1 MTNDRLVFSAVAV
14 PNEPD
19 WDGEILTPEE
29 IRYAAHKYMKDYRV
43 VDPDHTCALG
53 ECVTVGDPVESYIL
67 NDDIVVKAYDGST
80 IDLPKGSW
88 IIGID
93 VTDDQVYQEIKDGVK
108 KGVSLTAKRNDADGV
123 IKSKRVLIRDLG
135 KEWVARTVSI
145 VNDPA
150 VPKARFFYRNES
162 DSMTENDEL
171 MSGFDKI
178 VAAIKSLRSD
188 ADPQDQEEEIIE
200 DVVEDQEETAEDDDV
215 VKSADDSVED
225 DEEAVDQEEDEAI
238 KFVTHDELAA
248 TKSQILDVIKSVTK
262 ETESVTVEDL
272 QKQIADLQKEIAD
285 LKGKLTSVKSK
296 AIPDHYQEK
305 EEVVKGYD
313 ADDRDLYGRVIR

>member
-1 MTNDRLVFSAVAV
+1 MTDDRLVFSAVAV

-53 ECVTVGDPVESYIL
+53 ECITVGDPVESYIL
-67 NDDIVVKAYDGST
+67 NDPLVVKAYDGST
-80 IDLPKGSW
+80 IDLPEGTW

-135 KEWVARTVSI
+135 KDWVARTVSI

-162 DSMTENDEL
+162 DNMTENDEL

-178 VAAIKSLRSD
+178 VSAIKSLRSE
-188 ADPQDQEEEIIE
+188 PIEDQEETIE
-200 DVVEDQEETAEDDDV
+200 DVPQDLEETAEDDDV

-225 DEEAVDQEEDEAI
+225 DEEAVDQEDEAI

-305 EEVVKGYD
+305 AEVVKSYD
-313 ADDRDLYGRVIR
+313 QDDRDLYGRKIR

>member
-19 WDGEILTPEE
+19 WDGEILTKEE
-29 IRYAAHKYMKDYRV
+29 IQYAAHKYMKDYRV

-53 ECVTVGDPVESYIL
+53 ECITVGDPVESYIL

-80 IDLPKGSW
+80 IDLPSGTW

-93 VTDDQVYQEIKDGVK
+93 VTDDQVYAEIKDGVK

-135 KEWVARTVSI
+135 KDWVARTVSI

-162 DSMTENDEL
+162 DNMTENDVIE
-171 MSGFDKI
+171 SGFDKI
-178 VAAIKSLRSD
+178 VSAIKSL
-188 ADPQDQEEEIIE
+188 AQTKDPMDQEVVE
-200 DVVEDQEETAEDDDV
+200 DVEVVEDQEPAEDEDV
-215 VKSADDSVED
+215 VKSADEIVE
-225 DEEAVDQEEDEAI
+225 DEEAADDQEEEEAI

-248 TKSQILDVIKSVTK
+248 TKEEILEAIKSLKPQDPEKDEKIENLEK
-262 ETESVTVEDL
+262 EVD
-272 QKQIADLQKEIAD
+272 D
-285 LKGKLTSVKSK
+285 LKSKLTSVKSK

-305 EEVVKGYD
+305 EVVKGYD
-313 ADDRDLYGRVIR
+313 SDDRDLYGRVIR

>member
-1 MTNDRLVFSAVAV
+1 MTSDRLVFSAVAV

-29 IRYAAHKYMKDYRV
+29 IEYAAHKYMKDYRV

-53 ECVTVGDPVESYIL
+53 ECITVGDPVESYIL
-67 NDDIVVKAYDGST
+67 KDPMVVKAYDGST
-80 IDLPKGSW
+80 IDLPEGSW

-93 VTDDQVYQEIKDGVK
+93 VTDDQVFDQIRNGVK

-135 KEWVARTVSI
+135 KDWVARTVSI
-145 VNDPA
+145 VDDPA

-162 DSMTENDEL
+162 DSMTENDVIE
-171 MSGFDKI
+171 SGVDKI
-178 VAAIKSLRSD
+178 VSAIKSLRSE
-188 ADPQDQEEEIIE
+188 PI
-200 DVVEDQEETAEDDDV
+200 EDQEETEIVEDVPQDLEETAEDDV
-215 VKSADDSVED
+215 VKSADDNVEVDEETADDQED
-225 DEEAVDQEEDEAI
+225 DVI

-248 TKSQILDVIKSVTK
+248 TKSEILEAIKSLKPQDLEKDEKIENLEK
-262 ETESVTVEDL
+262 EVD
-272 QKQIADLQKEIAD
+272 D
-285 LKGKLTSVKSK
+285 LKSKLTSVKSK

-313 ADDRDLYGRVIR
+313 DDRDLYGRKIR